1 MKENSW
7 KKWLYWFSFGVAIII
22 VFNIFNNFDNLKQII
37 GNFFQI
43 LSPFLAGI
51 LIAYILYLP
60 SRRIEKLLEKVKLN
74 LLKIKQDQLV

>member
-51 LIAYILYLP
+51 LIAYILYL
-60 SRRIEKLLEKVKLN
+60 SIYYFKNSLLFDFKYFF
-74 LLKIKQDQLV
+74 

>member
-22 VFNIFNNFDNLKQII
+22 VFNIFNNFDNLKQIV
-37 GNFFQI
+37 GNFLQI

-60 SRRIEKLLEKVKLN
+60 CRGIEKKLEKK
-74 LLKIKQDQLV
+74 